1 MDHAE
6 FDDILTRAANPCFI
20 PGVSSYC
27 DRRCERCAFTTRCFS
42 HSEKRREAHRGEALD
57 ASVDPAARVADRMR
71 HSLNRAV
78 AVMQVIA
85 RREGIDLSADTNQE
99 ALAQENARYRK
110 NCADPLVARGR
121 AYAMTAW
128 PIVQALRPIVAEHGD
143 ARVVAAVEAIEW
155 LCGPVASKIFRA
167 VQGTNDPWQNAAGLQ
182 SDANGSAK
190 VARLAIAESRSAWQ
204 VLMEAGRATANG
216 MPAKLV
222 QMLEALDASV
232 AERFPRAMEFVRPG
246 FDTGG

>member
-6 FDDILTRAANPCFI
+6 FDDILTRAANPYLI

-42 HSEKRREAHRGEALD
+42 HSEKRREAHHGEALD

-110 NCADPLVARGR
+110 N
-121 AYAMTAW
+121 
-128 PIVQALRPIVAEHGD
+128 
-143 ARVVAAVEAIEW
+143 
-155 LCGPVASKIFRA
+155 
-167 VQGTNDPWQNAAGLQ
+167 
-182 SDANGSAK
+182 
-190 VARLAIAESRSAWQ
+190 
-204 VLMEAGRATANG
+204 
-216 MPAKLV
+216 
-222 QMLEALDASV
+222 
-232 AERFPRAMEFVRPG
+232 
-246 FDTGG
+246 